1 MLNTR
6 EPVAGLSHGPLV
18 SIAPSATLREAAHQ
32 LYADT
37 IGALVVIDAGGI
49 AGVLTERDLVDALA
63 LGADPD
69 VATVSTHL
77 SAPVVTAR
85 PDDPVLDVALQML
98 DGGIRH
104 VPLVDALGHPQGMVS
119 LRDLIRPL
127 VLQAMTPA
135 ERPEPGAADGS

>member
-6 EPVAGLSHGPLV
+6 EPVSSLSHGPLV
-18 SIAPSATLREAAHQ
+18 TVGPEVTIRAAAHQ

-37 IGALVVIDAGGI
+37 IGALAVQGEHGI
-49 AGVLTERDLVDALA
+49 IGVLTERDVIDALA
-63 LGADPD
+63 KGVDPD
-69 VATVSTHL
+69 VATVAEHL
-77 SAPVVTAR
+77 SAPVITAR
-85 PDDPVLDVALQML
+85 PGDPVLDVALQML

-104 VPLVDALGHPQGMVS
+104 IPVVDEMGRAQGMVS

-135 ERPEPGAADGS
+135 ERPGPGAAHD

>member
-6 EPVAGLSHGPLV
+6 VPISTLSHGPLV
-18 SIAPSATLREAAHQ
+18 TVGADATLRAAAHQ

-37 IGALVVIDAGGI
+37 IGALAVMGAEGI
-49 AGVLTERDLVDALA
+49 VGVLSERDLADALA
-63 LGADPD
+63 KGADPD
-69 VATVSTHL
+69 VATVAEHL
-77 SAPVVTAR
+77 TSPVITAR

-104 VPLVDALGHPQGMVS
+104 IPLVDEYGRPQGMVS

-127 VLQAMTPA
+127 VLQAMTPP
-135 ERPEPGAADGS
+135 ERLVPGAGDD